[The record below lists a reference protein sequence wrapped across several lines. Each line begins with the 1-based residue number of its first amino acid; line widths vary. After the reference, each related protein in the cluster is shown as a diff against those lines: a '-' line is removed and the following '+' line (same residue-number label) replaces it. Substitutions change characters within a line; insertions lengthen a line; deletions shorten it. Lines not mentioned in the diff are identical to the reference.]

1 MSNLTDGGPAFP
13 QISELGDIAATSG
26 GMSLRDYIA
35 VNALNALISKAPF
48 FDSEGEHGKAI
59 DMVQFKE
66 DMSVSAYCYADAMLE
81 ARKE

>member
-1 MSNLTDGGPAFP
+1 MSYGDKGGPAFP
-13 QISELGDIAATSG
+13 LGNSAQADMSVSG